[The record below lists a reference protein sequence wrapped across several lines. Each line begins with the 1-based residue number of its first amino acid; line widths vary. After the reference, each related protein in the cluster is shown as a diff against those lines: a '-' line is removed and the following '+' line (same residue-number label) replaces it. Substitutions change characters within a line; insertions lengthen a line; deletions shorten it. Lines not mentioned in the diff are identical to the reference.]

1 MLVKPCNIT
10 LPGVLFC
17 HTKVKRYLE
26 SGCKGILEKAE
37 QRPTTVKYADF
48 RRKEARMAVGLG
60 GHRKCGHMIEFITP
74 PFFFLQNNSPYNN
87 FFKEDRS
94 VSEISKE

>member
-1 MLVKPCNIT
+1 MKACDII

-26 SGCKGILEKAE
+26 SGCRGILEKAE

-60 GHRKCGHMIEFITP
+60 ATGNVGT
-74 PFFFLQNNSPYNN
+74 
-87 FFKEDRS
+87 
-94 VSEISKE
+94 

>member
-1 MLVKPCNIT
+1 MKPCNIT

-74 PFFFLQNNSPYNN
+74 LFFLQNNSIYG
-87 FFKEDRS
+87 KTA
-94 VSEISKE
+94 IAQ